1 MSSEERLHILRMIES
16 GQVTAEEGA
25 RLIEAIGP
33 PPQQRPMISQPPRSV
48 RVRVTDL
55 STRRNKINVTIPVG
69 LINVGL
75 KLGARFAPQDSTA
88 VEDILRAIERGATG
102 RVFEMQDLEEG
113 EQIEIFVE

>member
-1 MSSEERLHILRMIES
+1 MSSEERLHILQLIER
-16 GQVTAEEGA
+16 GQVTADEGA
-25 RLIEAIGP
+25 RLIDALESSPTPRVSANL
-33 PPQQRPMISQPPRSV
+33 PPRSL

-88 VEDILRAIERGATG
+88 VEDILRAVERGATG